1 MTRLRCCIG
10 LLIAAVLAV
19 MCQSVLAT
27 TADARCKGGTFD
39 VHDYGAVGDGKTLDT
54 KPIQAAV
61 DACERAGG
69 GKVYLYN
76 GKFLSGTIYLKSNV
90 TLYLESGAVLLGS
103 TNLNDYPTTIPAF
116 RSYTDKYT
124 ERSLIYAEKA
134 ENVSIIGRGVIDG
147 QGASFKGEWKVRPY
161 ILRMIECSDV
171 TVEGITLLN
180 SPMWMQH
187 YLACEKLI
195 VRGITVYNH
204 CNKNNDMIDID
215 GCRDVV
221 ISDCVGDTDDD
232 ALTLKSTSGRACE
245 NVAISNCL
253 LSSHCNA
260 LKMGTESSG
269 GFKNITITNCVITA
283 SKNDDVR
290 SGDRNGLA
298 GLALEIV
305 DGGTLD
311 GVAISNIRIAG
322 VQNPIFMRLGNRART
337 YVEGMKKP
345 RIGQFRN
352 VKISNIIATGASG
365 IGCSITGLPGH
376 PVENISLTDITI
388 DYNGGGTREDAQRVI
403 LEEAT
408 KYPES
413 TMFGI
418 LPAYGFY
425 VRHANNVKFRHI
437 DLGFEE
443 EDERPALVCDD
454 VTDLDIQDLDAESTP
469 SAKALIWLNQVDGAF
484 IHGCRPRDTV
494 TTFVRVDGERSDNIS
509 LMNNDLSRADHVLEK
524 GEGVGED
531 AVHIGNNR
539 TK

>member
-1 MTRLRCCIG
+1 MG
-10 LLIAAVLAV
+10 LLAAAVLTG
-19 MCQSVLAT
+19 MSHSSLAAA
-27 TADARCKGGTFD
+27 ADTPCRGGTFD
-39 VHDYGAVGDGKTLDT
+39 VHDYGAVGDGTTLNT
-54 KPIQAAV
+54 KSIQAAV
-61 DACERAGG
+61 DACARAGG
-69 GKVYLYN
+69 GKVYLHN
-76 GKFLSGTIYLKSNV
+76 GTFLSGTIYLKSNV
-90 TLYLESGAVLLGS
+90 TLHLESGAVLLGS
-103 TNLNDYPTTIPAF
+103 TNLDDYPVTIPAF

-134 ENVSIIGRGVIDG
+134 QNVSIIGRGVIDG
-147 QGASFKGEWKVRPY
+147 QGASFIGEWKVRPY

-204 CNKNNDMIDID
+204 CNRNNDMIDID
-215 GCRDVV
+215 GCRDVI
-221 ISDCVGDTDDD
+221 ISDCIGDTDDD

-245 NVAISNCL
+245 NVTISNCL

-269 GFKNITITNCVITA
+269 GFKNITVTNCVITV

-290 SGDRNGLA
+290 SGNRNGLA

-311 GVAISNIRIAG
+311 GVAISNIRIDG
-322 VQNPIFMRLGNRART
+322 VQNPIFLRLGNRART

-345 RIGQFRN
+345 GIGQFRN
-352 VKISNIIATGASG
+352 VKISNIIATGASR
-365 IGCSITGLPGH
+365 IACSITGLPGH
-376 PVENISLTDITI
+376 PVENISLTDIRI
-388 DYNGGGTREDAQRVI
+388 DYKGGGTREDTQRVI
-403 LEEAT
+403 PEEAA

-413 TMFGI
+413 TMFGV

-425 VRHANNVKFRHI
+425 VRHAKNVKFRHI
-437 DLGFEE
+437 DLGFEKG
-443 EDERPALVCDD
+443 DDRPALVCDD
-454 VTDLDIQDLDAESTP
+454 VTDLDIMDLDAESTP
-469 SAKALIWLNQVDGAF
+469 SAQALIWLKHVDGAF

-494 TTFVRVDGERSDNIS
+494 TTFVRVDGDSSNDIS
-509 LMNNDLSRADHVLEK
+509 LMNNDLSKVDHVLEK
-524 GEGVGED
+524 GDGVGEN
-531 AVHIGNNR
+531 AVYIRNNR
-539 TK
+539 TR